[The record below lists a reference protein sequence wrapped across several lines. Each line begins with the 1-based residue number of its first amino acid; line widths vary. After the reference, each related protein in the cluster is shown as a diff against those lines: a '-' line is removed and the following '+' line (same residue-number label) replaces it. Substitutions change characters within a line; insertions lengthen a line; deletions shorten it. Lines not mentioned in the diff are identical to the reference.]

1 MEQNSIR
8 KVLSDKLEVTELEL
22 DINRLSAELL
32 YHKSKTKIFENTIKA
47 KQVDLD
53 DVLGVPIDPKKM
65 GEIYKWR

>member
-8 KVLSDKLEVTELEL
+8 KVLTDRLDVAELKL

-47 KQVDLD
+47 QQADLD
-53 DVLGVPIDPKKM
+53 AVLGAPIDPQKR
-65 GEIYKWR
+65 GEIYK